1 MVRQDI
7 QPLPIADM
15 EVETT
20 VPHMQQRLSIPL
32 SDPEVSQNSTHYP
45 HDPDT
50 LFRLKRLPLIVARK
64 RPPSARWDR

>member
-1 MVRQDI
+1 
-7 QPLPIADM
+7 M

-64 RPPSARWDR
+64 RPPSGL